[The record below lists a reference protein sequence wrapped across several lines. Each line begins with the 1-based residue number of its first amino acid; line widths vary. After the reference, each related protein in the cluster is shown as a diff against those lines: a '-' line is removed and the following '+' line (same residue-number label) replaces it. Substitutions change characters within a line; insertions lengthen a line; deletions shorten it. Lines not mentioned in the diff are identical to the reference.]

1 MEIKM
6 RSWVVEINV
15 FENAGVTII
24 KSKRLVVI
32 LYFYLRVV
40 FDSGMTCKYAMV
52 VISAFTWKFVVFR
65 RSVFLIFMSLYRH
78 QQKANWWQEQLSNAF
93 QSFLFLFRFL
103 RSYYVYFLCQKLH
116 IDSSILMN
124 WKIHYFSSNTGST
137 NIYSYNKL
145 FASFNN
151 L

>member
-24 KSKRLVVI
+24 KSKRMVVI
-32 LYFYLRVV
+32 LCFYLRVI

-65 RSVFLIFMSLYRH
+65 RSVFLIFMRLYRH
-78 QQKANWWQEQLSNAF
+78 QQKANWWQERLSNTF
-93 QSFLFLFRFL
+93 QSFLFLFCF
-103 RSYYVYFLCQKLH
+103 VFH
-116 IDSSILMN
+116 IDDWCYCSKFIVNLEILLSLNRECVDLLGHMCGY
-124 WKIHYFSSNTGST
+124 IS
-137 NIYSYNKL
+137 L
-145 FASFNN
+145 
-151 L
+151 